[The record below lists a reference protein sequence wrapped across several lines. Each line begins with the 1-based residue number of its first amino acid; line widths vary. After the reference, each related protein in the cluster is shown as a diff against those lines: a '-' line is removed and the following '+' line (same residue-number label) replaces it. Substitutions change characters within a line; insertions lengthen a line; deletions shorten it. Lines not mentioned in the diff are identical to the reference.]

1 MKEFAK
7 RNGVSYSW
15 VVQASREGKL
25 LSVDAGGFRLIPRDA
40 FERMMAEQQ
49 RDITRDIT
57 RTPASD
63 ISDSVQGARN
73 DAR

>member
-1 MKEFAK
+1 MTKEPDFLPMKEFAK

-40 FERMMAEQQ
+40 FKIMMAEQQ
-49 RDITRDIT
+49 RERETQQ
-57 RTPASD
+57 
-63 ISDSVQGARN
+63 VGG
-73 DAR
+73 